1 MIGFR
6 RMIAALLALSL
17 AIVPTAAGAYAA
29 AMAATAASQP
39 MNCSPCPM
47 MHTAET
53 AVEMPSMAAPS
64 GCHETQGGPMT
75 LAACAVFCS
84 GLIALPSPAFGM
96 ADVVSAKLLNPH
108 VEPTLAGHIDP
119 PEPYPP
125 KP

>member
-1 MIGFR
+1 MIRFR
-6 RMIAALLALSL
+6 RMIVALLALSL

-29 AMAATAASQP
+29 AMAATAASQTS
-39 MNCSPCPM
+39 NCSPCPM
-47 MHTAET
+47 MHAAET
-53 AVEMPSMAAPS
+53 AVGMPSMALPS
-64 GCHETQGGPMT
+64 GCHETERGPMT

-84 GLIALPSPAFGM
+84 GLVALPSPAFAM

-119 PEPYPP
+119 PELHPP